1 MVNEAQKPRHVIVMT
16 DLAFGDDYGA
26 VLALCAYAA
35 MNKQVQ
41 FSFVGTYGNRSTQET
56 THNLLGEIPYLWKQ
70 LGQSK
75 NTCPQI
81 YSGADRP
88 INSQLPYEVGS
99 HAVERLIHGEFPIH
113 NGTEAPSTK
122 PVEELY
128 RALKQGNIPVALL
141 SLGAPTE
148 TVTATRALGSLIQY
162 SVAMLGTLTT
172 QGNTGSH
179 KEANATHDPVA
190 NKKLLTLSEKKQI
203 PFTLVPLDC
212 TEKRSVLIDPK
223 MLREMENKLGK
234 NSFGFQTILSIAGIN
249 SIYGGFYLKRSR
261 HSARFPYNDLNYTG
275 VPLHDLTAA
284 MVLIDHLQNKHDLLF
299 RYSKKTPLHAD
310 KMGNI
315 GVVRDYMM
323 PHAHVDIAGPI
334 TKNYWSEI
342 MKLLKRYH

>member
-1 MVNEAQKPRHVIVMT
+1 MEW
-16 DLAFGDDYGA
+16 FCCYGA

-35 MNKQVQ
+35 MNRRVQ
-41 FSFVGTYGNRSTQET
+41 FSFVGTYGNRSAKEATG
-56 THNLLGEIPYLWKQ
+56 NLSKEVPYLWKQ
-70 LGQSK
+70 LRQSED
-75 NTCPQI
+75 TCPQI

-88 INSQLPYEVGS
+88 TNSPVTYEVGQQS
-99 HAVERLIHGEFPIH
+99 VERLIHGEFPIH
-113 NGTEAPSTK
+113 KEVEASPAK
-122 PVEELY
+122 PVDELY

-148 TVTATRALGSLIQY
+148 AVTATRALGWLIQH

-179 KEANATHDPVA
+179 KEANATHDSIA
-190 NKKLLTLSEKKQI
+190 NIKLLKLSEKKQI

-223 MLREMENKLGK
+223 GLREIEKQLGK
-234 NSFGFQTILSIAGIN
+234 NSFAFQKLLSIAGIN
-249 SIYGGFYLKRSR
+249 SVYGGFYLGRSR
-261 HSARFPYNDLNYTG
+261 HSAHFPYKDLKYTG
-275 VPLHDLTAA
+275 VPLHDLTAT
-284 MVLIDHLQNKHDLLF
+284 MVLIDHLQDEHDPLF

-334 TKNYWSEI
+334 TKNYWPKI
-342 MKLLKRYH
+342 IKLLRRYL